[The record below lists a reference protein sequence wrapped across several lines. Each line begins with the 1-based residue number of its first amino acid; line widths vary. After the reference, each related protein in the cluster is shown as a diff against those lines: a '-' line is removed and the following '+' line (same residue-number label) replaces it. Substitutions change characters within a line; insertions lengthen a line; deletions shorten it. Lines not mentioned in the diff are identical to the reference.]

1 MFTKYLQDAFD
12 VKLYFQMTDDEKF
25 LIHPEYPMTI
35 IQEFL
40 NDNLLDVIAVG
51 FQPDKTKIITDV
63 KNIGVLYEL
72 AIDVARHVNFS
83 TVKAVFGLKDSDNIG
98 IIFFP
103 AIQAVP
109 AFLESALA
117 GKPVPC
123 LIPAAIDQDPYWRI
137 TRDVAPKLGFPKPAQ
152 IHSKFLPGLGKEGK
166 MSSSQPETC
175 IFTTDTPELAK
186 QKILNAF
193 TGGQATI
200 REQRELGGNP
210 VICPI
215 FQYNYHVILSSEK
228 DATELRHKCTSGAIL
243 CGECKELLAEKVQ
256 AFLTNHQA
264 QREKAKNK
272 VDQYLL

>member
-1 MFTKYLQDAFD
+1 
-12 VKLYFQMTDDEKF
+12 
-25 LIHPEYPMTI
+25 
-35 IQEFL
+35 
-40 NDNLLDVIAVG
+40 VIAVG
-51 FQPDKTKIITDV
+51 FQPEKTKIITDV
-63 KNIGVLYEL
+63 KNIGALYEL

-109 AFLESALA
+109 AFLESALT

-137 TRDVAPKLGFPKPAQ
+137 TRDVAPKLGYPKPAQ

-175 IFTTDTPELAK
+175 IFTTDSLEIVK
-186 QKILNAF
+186 QKILNAY
-193 TGGQATI
+193 TGGQATV
-200 REQRELGGNP
+200 REQRELGGNSD
-210 VICPI
+210 ICPI

-228 DATELRHKCTSGAIL
+228 NATELKHKCVTGAIL
-243 CGECKELLAEKVQ
+243 CGECKALLTEKVQ
-256 AFLTNHQA
+256 AFLINHQA
-264 QREKAKNK
+264 LREKAK
-272 VDQYLL
+272 DSLDRYLL